1 MPAFKRHPHHWPSLN
16 KWLYSIGLTDS
27 DIQGNFKYSA
37 MVDYFPGYKNKSHR
51 IPDEDEIKKEF
62 ERLSKTIKEFNPD
75 LIVPIGRISI
85 AHCLDKKS
93 ILLDKYIGNEYKAK
107 AYNILDKDIIVIPL
121 PHPSGASTWRY
132 KEKNKVLL
140 ERALNRLKDSLSK

>member
-1 MPAFKRHPHHWPSLN
+1 
-16 KWLYSIGLTDS
+16 
-27 DIQGNFKYSA
+27 